1 VLAVV
6 WVSKLIQESVYKA
19 TALKIFQEQFPAS
32 EKFVLFT
39 VTGS

>member
-6 WVSKLIQESVYKA
+6 WVSKLIQEFVYKA
-19 TALKIFQEQFPAS
+19 TALKILQEQFPVS